1 MNRIARLMA
10 ALAAGLLLTAC
21 VGPQIF
27 HTQLS
32 SLDLGL
38 SPAQVETRLAG
49 PALARE
55 SVTVGTRVF
64 DIHAYRLNNGM
75 QTDPYYLAYES
86 QRLAYWGYLSEFRR
100 QSDRDLAT
108 AVGRAQEPLA
118 AATKR

>member
-27 HTQLS
+27 HNQLS
-32 SLDLGL
+32 SLDKGL